1 VAISP
6 APAAAAAPA
15 SLLRLLIALA
25 VGLALLASFVAPA
38 RAADPV
44 PSPAGEAPAA
54 TAPET
59 RADEGGGLVQGL
71 AREVV
76 EEVRRWWELGFAG
89 YVLRAVLAVV
99 GLFGDF
105 LFDLLSPVCCGA
117 LNFVTRT
124 PPELS
129 YANPAVVG
137 LWRSV
142 RTVANGALAVVALWG
157 GVNVMV
163 RHHLGEPYDGA
174 AALFPRL
181 AVGALLANTSLWWAG
196 LAVDLNNDLA
206 ALVGLGAP
214 FPAWERL
221 AALDRASTDGIAF
234 VVYAVVGVL
243 LVLQQAGR
251 LALVDLLLAVA
262 PLGLLCWVLPQ
273 TQRWAALWSATF
285 ARTVFVQFLQAAAL
299 KLGAA
304 LLAAWAAGVGAP
316 LPNALAILLGVGVL
330 GLTLRLPRLLQ
341 VHASSGLDFAR
352 FYGYRAGARALDG
365 QLAPGRGGGS
375 GGIARAAGG
384 TVAQAAPLPPAARA
398 TTLAVGGGR

>member
-1 VAISP
+1 MTTASL
-6 APAAAAAPA
+6 APAAPAA
-15 SLLRLLIALA
+15 LLRLLIVLA
-25 VGLALLASFVAPA
+25 VALALLASFVVPA

-44 PSPAGEAPAA
+44 PSPGGEAPTA
-54 TAPET
+54 TTPEA
-59 RADEGGGLVQGL
+59 RADDGGGLVQRL

-99 GLFGDF
+99 GLLGDF

-137 LWRSV
+137 LWRAV

-196 LAVDLNNDLA
+196 LALDLNNDLA
-206 ALVGLGAP
+206 GLVGLGAP
-214 FPAWERL
+214 FPGWERL

-243 LVLQQAGR
+243 FVLQQAGR

-273 TQRWAALWSATF
+273 TRRWAALWSATF

-299 KLGAA
+299 KLGAS
-304 LLAAWAAGVGAP
+304 LLAAWAAGVGEP

-341 VHASSGLDFAR
+341 VHTSSGLDFAR
-352 FYGYRAGARALDG
+352 LYAYRAGARALDG
-365 QLAPGRGGGS
+365 QLAPGRAGGS
-375 GGIARAAGG
+375 GGFARAAGG
-384 TVAQAAPLPPAARA
+384 AVARAAPLPPATRA
-398 TTLAVGGGR
+398 TTFAVGGGR

>member
-1 VAISP
+1 
-6 APAAAAAPA
+6 
-15 SLLRLLIALA
+15 
-25 VGLALLASFVAPA
+25 
-38 RAADPV
+38 
-44 PSPAGEAPAA
+44 
-54 TAPET
+54 
-59 RADEGGGLVQGL
+59 
-71 AREVV
+71 V

-129 YANPAVVG
+129 YANPAVEG
-137 LWRSV
+137 LWRAV
-142 RTVANGALAVVALWG
+142 RAVANGALAVVALWG
-157 GVNVMV
+157 GVNVML

-174 AALFPRL
+174 AAVFPRL

-206 ALVGLGAP
+206 ALVGLAAP
-214 FPAWERL
+214 FPGWERL
-221 AALDRASTDGIAF
+221 AAFDRASTDGIAF

-251 LALVDLLLAVA
+251 LALIDLLLAIA

-352 FYGYRAGARALDG
+352 YYAYRAGARALDG
-365 QLAPGRGGGS
+365 QLAPGRGGV
-375 GGIARAAGG
+375 GGMARSAGG
-384 TVAQAAPLPPAARA
+384 TVARAAPLPPGARA
-398 TTLAVGGGR
+398 TTLAARGGR